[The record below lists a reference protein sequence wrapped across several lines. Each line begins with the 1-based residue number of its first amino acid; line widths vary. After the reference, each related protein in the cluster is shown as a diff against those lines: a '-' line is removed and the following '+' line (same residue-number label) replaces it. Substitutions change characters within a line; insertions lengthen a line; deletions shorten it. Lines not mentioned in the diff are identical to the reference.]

1 MIDIFI
7 SGYVEIT
14 RINIKLPPVPPPLP
28 LEALSITFL
37 QSIVTPRALAES
49 QRIILNF
56 FDR

>member
-28 LEALSITFL
+28 LEALMITFL
-37 QSIVTPRALAES
+37 QNIMPPRALTES
-49 QRIILNF
+49 QVVILYV